1 MSNNNKLGVVVTRW
15 WWVRHAPVRSDGG
28 NIYGQFDIEC
38 DTGTLSIPEMGT
50 PFVRQMLLDC
60 NPKTFA
66 DLLQI
71 SGLSHGTDVWLG
83 NAQELIK
90 AGVSPAKAYGM
101 AIGAYADTSAAA
113 STPSATGASTG
124 AATTPTSTPA
134 DGSKTPGDQVL
145 SKSGTNVPADKN
157 NGSTGTTATL
167 KSSTPAAA
175 TVPPIQSFA
184 QPTTDSGFQKVE
196 YNPSGVAM
204 SANEQ
209 LMKAAFGFNNMSS
222 KERAINQ
229 TARADVELNK
239 PSASVLG
246 SILTESQK
254 QTAIMQ
260 EQSGM
265 LAAMATAITTIAG
278 AANKPQV
285 GGTRPSVDFKTRTS
299 ASQLPVD
306 MSTSG
311 LI

>member
-1 MSNNNKLGVVVTRW
+1 MLF
-15 WWVRHAPVRSDGG
+15 RS
-28 NIYGQFDIEC
+28 
-38 DTGTLSIPEMGT
+38 T
-50 PFVRQMLLDC
+50 
-60 NPKTFA
+60 NP
-66 DLLQI
+66 
-71 SGLSHGTDVWLG
+71 
-83 NAQELIK
+83 
-90 AGVSPAKAYGM
+90 
-101 AIGAYADTSAAA
+101 TSASA
-113 STPSATGASTG
+113 PS
-124 AATTPTSTPA
+124 PKTPA

-145 SKSGTNVPADKN
+145 SKSGTNVPVDKN
-157 NGSTGTTATL
+157 SGSTGTTATL

-196 YNPSGVAM
+196 YNPSGVTM

-278 AANKPQV
+278 AANMPQA